1 MCQRGGLLGA
11 VASTWRE
18 IDTSSSW
25 TKNSTHFSLA
35 WLSLGA
41 PVLLL
46 LYMVEGS
53 FSAVIPGT
61 PDQDQRLES
70 HQNAT
75 SGSAGLRGWLDGGTA
90 AKGGWRGAFT
100 SSFWRMPTLI
110 RPHTNQENHFWG
122 VDSSRLNPS
131 RAYVLGEGDGNS
143 TGHQG
148 GIRGGV
154 GGGGGGG
161 VGRQSNVDP
170 GRVTAGTQGPAP
182 LAPRARHHH
191 RCQLSHRGER
201 GNEHLLLIQQKL
213 QTIK

>member
-1 MCQRGGLLGA
+1 MQWRQLGGKSIRAGVGRRILLTSPWPGCRWAPPCSCSCTWWRAPSRPSSQAPRTKIRDLKATKTPPVALPASEAGLMGGL
-11 VASTWRE
+11 
-18 IDTSSSW
+18 
-25 TKNSTHFSLA
+25 
-35 WLSLGA
+35 
-41 PVLLL
+41 VLK
-46 LYMVEGS
+46 G
-53 FSAVIPGT
+53 
-61 PDQDQRLES
+61 
-70 HQNAT
+70 
-75 SGSAGLRGWLDGGTA
+75 DGG
-90 AKGGWRGAFT
+90 GAFT

-110 RPHTNQENHFWG
+110 RPHKNQENHFWG

-131 RAYVLGEGDGNS
+131 RAYVLGRGDGNS
-143 TGHQG
+143 TGHRG
-148 GIRGGV
+148 GIRG

-213 QTIK
+213 QTI

>member
-1 MCQRGGLLGA
+1 MQWRQLGGKSIRAGVGRRILLTSPWPGCRWAPPCSCSCTWWRAPSRPSSQARRTKIRDLKATKTPPVALPASEAGLMGGL
-11 VASTWRE
+11 
-18 IDTSSSW
+18 
-25 TKNSTHFSLA
+25 
-35 WLSLGA
+35 
-41 PVLLL
+41 VLK
-46 LYMVEGS
+46 G
-53 FSAVIPGT
+53 
-61 PDQDQRLES
+61 
-70 HQNAT
+70 
-75 SGSAGLRGWLDGGTA
+75 DGGGPSQA
-90 AKGGWRGAFT
+90 HSGGCQ
-100 SSFWRMPTLI
+100 LI
-110 RPHTNQENHFWG
+110 RPHKNQENHFWG

-131 RAYVLGEGDGNS
+131 RAYVLWKGDGNS
-143 TGHQG
+143 TGHRG
-148 GIRGGV
+148 GIRG

>member
-1 MCQRGGLLGA
+1 MSMCQRGGLLGA

-75 SGSAGLRGWLDGGTA
+75 SGSAGLRGWLDGGTG
-90 AKGGWRGAFT
+90 AKGGWQG
-100 SSFWRMPTLI
+100 
-110 RPHTNQENHFWG
+110 G
-122 VDSSRLNPS
+122 PS
-131 RAYVLGEGDGNS
+131 QAHSGGCQHLFVLTQTKRITFGELTVLG
-143 TGHQG
+143 
-148 GIRGGV
+148 
-154 GGGGGGG
+154 
-161 VGRQSNVDP
+161 
-170 GRVTAGTQGPAP
+170 
-182 LAPRARHHH
+182 
-191 RCQLSHRGER
+191 
-201 GNEHLLLIQQKL
+201 
-213 QTIK
+213 

>member
-1 MCQRGGLLGA
+1 MSMCQRGGLLGA
-11 VASTWRE
+11 VASTWRK
-18 IDTSSSW
+18 IDTSWSW

-75 SGSAGLRGWLDGGTA
+75 SGSAGLRGWLDGGTG

-110 RPHTNQENHFWG
+110 RPQTNQENHFWG
-122 VDSSRLNPS
+122 VDSSRLNPC
-131 RAYVLGEGDGNS
+131 RAYVLGKGDGNS
-143 TGHQG
+143 TGH
-148 GIRGGV
+148 RGGV
-154 GGGGGGG
+154 
-161 VGRQSNVDP
+161 
-170 GRVTAGTQGPAP
+170 
-182 LAPRARHHH
+182 
-191 RCQLSHRGER
+191 
-201 GNEHLLLIQQKL
+201 
-213 QTIK
+213 

>member
-1 MCQRGGLLGA
+1 MKATKTPPVALPASEAGLMGGL
-11 VASTWRE
+11 
-18 IDTSSSW
+18 
-25 TKNSTHFSLA
+25 
-35 WLSLGA
+35 
-41 PVLLL
+41 VLK
-46 LYMVEGS
+46 G
-53 FSAVIPGT
+53 
-61 PDQDQRLES
+61 
-70 HQNAT
+70 
-75 SGSAGLRGWLDGGTA
+75 DGGGPSQA
-90 AKGGWRGAFT
+90 HSGGCQ
-100 SSFWRMPTLI
+100 LI
-110 RPHTNQENHFWG
+110 RPHKNQENHFWG

-131 RAYVLGEGDGNS
+131 RAYVLGKGDGNS
-143 TGHQG
+143 TGHRG
-148 GIRGGV
+148 GIRG